1 MNINENTPDII
12 KADSEIQTEA
22 LKKESQKWGYVYLVL
37 VILGI
42 QLAGIG
48 GLVAGIFM
56 AYGLS
61 RVNRNALYT
70 KSKKILYS
78 ILYIVVGVCIAIAIS
93 TALMYTVKTFYPEFG
108 MKKDIESGYQIP
120 AGYTAYKNA
129 NLDISSLAF
138 PEGWTIK
145 EGNKEDYLVNFQ
157 SPDRIANITVDLV
170 LLPEGQSIDY
180 KTYSTEI
187 TKELTA
193 DPRVT
198 FEQKGEMVKDINGKS
213 WLLIE
218 GNLGF
223 KDGDINSLYYN
234 KGGILKTSKGEGRQ
248 FYQFLMETDKEHS
261 AEDFAILDKVIESAR
276 FYK

>member
-12 KADSEIQTEA
+12 KTDSEIQAEA

-42 QLAGIG
+42 RLAGIG

-78 ILYIVVGVCIAIAIS
+78 ILYVVVGVCIAIAIS
-93 TALMYTVKTFYPEFG
+93 TALMYTVKTFYPELG

-145 EGNKEDYLVNFQ
+145 EGNKEDYMVNFQ

-198 FEQKGEMVKDINGKS
+198 FEQKGEMVKDINGRS

-218 GNLGF
+218 GIIGF
-223 KDGDINSLYYN
+223 KDGDVNNTYYN
-234 KGGILKTSKGEGRQ
+234 RGGILKTGKGEGRQ
-248 FYQFLMETDKEHS
+248 FFQFLMETDKEHS